1 MKNKTKKG
9 AALIALKKAQS
20 HLANVIKMIED
31 GKYCINI
38 MQQNLAVMGLLR
50 SAHQLLMENHLNS
63 CFVNAMSAANKSQKD
78 KMIEEILTVTKLL
91 NK

>member
-1 MKNKTKKG
+1 MKNKREQ
-9 AALIALKKAQS
+9 ALTALKKAQS
-20 HLANVIKMIED
+20 HLANIIKMTEE

-38 MQQNLAVMGLLR
+38 MQQNLAVMGLLK

-63 CFVNAMSAANKSQKD
+63 CFASAMSAASRSKKD
-78 KMIEEILTVTKLL
+78 KMIGEILTVAKFF